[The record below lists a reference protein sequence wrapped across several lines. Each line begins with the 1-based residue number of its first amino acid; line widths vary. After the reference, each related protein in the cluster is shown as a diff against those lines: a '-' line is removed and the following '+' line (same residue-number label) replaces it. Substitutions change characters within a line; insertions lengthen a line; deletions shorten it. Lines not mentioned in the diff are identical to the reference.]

1 MSEKQYK
8 WQVKPGGTIPADSL
22 DVKHATS
29 QYGSTSQQKSL
40 QINKGGEGAPKLD
53 SQSQSISHAVSA
65 PKPPQAVNAVAK
77 DQSVRHNATG
87 Y

>member
-1 MSEKQYK
+1 MSDKSYK
-8 WQVKPGGTIPADSL
+8 WQVKPGGTIPADAL

-29 QYGSTSQQKSL
+29 QTGSTSQRQSL

-53 SQSQSISHAVSA
+53 SQSQGIAHAVGA
-65 PKPPQAVNAVAK
+65 PKPPQYVNAVAK
-77 DQSVRHNATG
+77 DQAVRHNASG